1 MKTWK
6 KVYAA
11 AEFVCAAT
19 ETVAVGATSNIA
31 PGGCLSSLLHFSIFA
46 TYAGIDALKED

>member
-1 MKTWK
+1 METWK

-11 AEFVCAAT
+11 VEFVCAGTTLMAT
-19 ETVAVGATSNIA
+19 WSNFEDCPWWALIVGFA
-31 PGGCLSSLLHFSIFA
+31 FSIFA